1 MADAS
6 EAAAY
11 YAERVPQLGEAFLAQ
26 LARVVALAVERPE
39 LGFPMRAGRRRWH
52 FSLFRFSLIYCVAPD
67 DSLRVLAIAHH
78 QRRPGY
84 WRSRE

>member
-11 YAERVPQLGEAFLAQ
+11 YAEREPQLGEAFLAE
-26 LARVVALAVERPE
+26 LARVVEVALERPE

-52 FSLFRFSLIYCVAPD
+52 FTRFRFSLVYRVAPD
-67 DSLRVLAIAHH
+67 GALRILAIAHH
-78 QRRPGY
+78 KRRPGY
-84 WRSRE
+84 WRSRT